1 MNGLCDICKNQENRD
16 KQPCRSCPI
25 RNSAFE
31 LDVTKLGICPTVSV
45 KEPIDEG
52 FFREE
57 MSKAVPKANVI
68 SDSEITT
75 LDICY
80 GRNNERSSCIYANE
94 CDIKLDCTT
103 FADCADFPCT
113 VYVVGREKG
122 KCLRDDKES

>member
-31 LDVTKLGICPTVSV
+31 LDVTKLGIPIVSA
-45 KEPIDEG
+45 KEPIDEE

-57 MSKAVPKANVI
+57 MCNSTLKANVI
-68 SDSEITT
+68 SDSEIAT
-75 LDICY
+75 LDMCY
-80 GRNNERSSCIYANE
+80 GRNNEKSLCEYTNI
-94 CDIKLDCTT
+94 CDNKIDCTT
-103 FADCADFPCT
+103 CADLPFT
-113 VYVVGREKG
+113 TYTVGRGKG

>member
-45 KEPIDEG
+45 KDPIDEG

-57 MSKAVPKANVI
+57 MRKAVPRVIGAGI
-68 SDSEITT
+68 SDN
-75 LDICY
+75 ICY
-80 GRNNERSSCIYANE
+80 GRNNERSFCKYTDE

-103 FADCADFPCT
+103 CADLPFT
-113 VYVVGREKG
+113 VYTIGRGKG
-122 KCLRDDKES
+122 KCFRDDKES

>member
-57 MSKAVPKANVI
+57 LCKAVPKVI
-68 SDSEITT
+68 SEIPTP
-75 LDICY
+75 DICY
-80 GRNNERSSCIYANE
+80 GKKYERSYCRYSDE
-94 CDIKLDCTT
+94 CDIKVDCTT
-103 FADCADFPCT
+103 FADFPCT

>member
-31 LDVTKLGICPTVSV
+31 LDVTKLGIYPTVNV

-57 MSKAVPKANVI
+57 MSNSTLKANVI
-68 SDSEITT
+68 SDSEIAT

-80 GRNNERSSCIYANE
+80 GKKFERSYCRYSDE
-94 CDIKLDCTT
+94 CDIKVDCTP
-103 FADCADFPCT
+103 FADLPFS
-113 VYVVGREKG
+113 VYVVGEKG

>member
-31 LDVTKLGICPTVSV
+31 LDLTKLSISTVSE
-45 KEPIDEG
+45 KDPIDEG

-57 MSKAVPKANVI
+57 L
-68 SDSEITT
+68 T

-80 GRNNERSSCIYANE
+80 GRNNERSFCKYTDE
-94 CDIKLDCTT
+94 CDIKIDCTT
-103 FADCADFPCT
+103 YADLPST

-122 KCLRDDKES
+122 KCLRDDRES

>member
-1 MNGLCDICKNQENRD
+1 LGV
-16 KQPCRSCPI
+16 CPVV
-25 RNSAFE
+25 SA
-31 LDVTKLGICPTVSV
+31 

-57 MSKAVPKANVI
+57 MSKAVLKSNVI
-68 SDSEITT
+68 SDSEIATPDT
-75 LDICY
+75 CY

-103 FADCADFPCT
+103 CEDLPFT
-113 VYVVGREKG
+113 VYVIGRELG